1 MDQEE
6 DLTARRGTP
15 RWALL
20 LSWIVAAAVWLWVIN
35 VTVVRD
41 RPWSSALA
49 NASAEQLG
57 TMALNSLFF
66 VVAATVVAAFAMFL
80 VRLIG
85 LVVAWLKLRFVEGK

>member
-1 MDQEE
+1 M
-6 DLTARRGTP
+6 AKRRGGP
-15 RWALL
+15 RGVL
-20 LSWIVAAAVWLWVIN
+20 LSWIVAVAVWLWIIN

-57 TMALNSLFF
+57 TLVLNSLFF
-66 VVAATVVAAFAMFL
+66 VVVATVLAAFAMLL

-85 LVVAWLKLRFVEGK
+85 RGVAWLKLRF

>member
-1 MDQEE
+1 M
-6 DLTARRGTP
+6 AKRRGGP
-15 RWALL
+15 REVR
-20 LSWIVAAAVWLWVIN
+20 LSWIVAVAVWLWIIN

-66 VVAATVVAAFAMFL
+66 VVAATVVAALAMYL

-85 LVVAWLKLRFVEGK
+85 RGVAWMKLRF

>member
-1 MDQEE
+1 M
-6 DLTARRGTP
+6 AKRRGGP
-15 RWALL
+15 RGVL
-20 LSWIVAAAVWLWVIN
+20 LSWIVAVAVWLWIIN

-57 TMALNSLFF
+57 TLVLNSLFF
-66 VVAATVVAAFAMFL
+66 VVVATVLAAFAMFL

-85 LVVAWLKLRFVEGK
+85 RGVAWLKLRF

>member
-1 MDQEE
+1 M
-6 DLTARRGTP
+6 AKRRGGP
-15 RWALL
+15 RGVL
-20 LSWIVAAAVWLWVIN
+20 LSWIVAVAVWLWIIN

-57 TMALNSLFF
+57 TLVLNSLFF
-66 VVAATVVAAFAMFL
+66 VAVATVLAAFSMLL

-85 LVVAWLKLRFVEGK
+85 RGVAWMKLRF